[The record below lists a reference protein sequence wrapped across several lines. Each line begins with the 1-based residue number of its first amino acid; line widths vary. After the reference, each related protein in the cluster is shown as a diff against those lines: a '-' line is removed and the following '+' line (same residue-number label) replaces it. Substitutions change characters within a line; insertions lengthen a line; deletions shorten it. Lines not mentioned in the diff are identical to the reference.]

1 MTSAASILGILDRTP
16 VTRMEDVLARM
27 QEIDAVLPRTDGV
40 ACFNRLYLAVTT
52 RVMQAEAQGGFK
64 NPGFLTTLDVA
75 FGRLYFS
82 ALKAN
87 EIAAPDTPRAWRP
100 LFAARARPDVAPI
113 QFALAG
119 MNAHINRDL
128 APALVQTFTQLLL
141 EPSKASPEWQDYER
155 VDPLLAET
163 EAAVKRDYF
172 TPLVAELDRVF
183 DGVDDVVAMW
193 SVAEARKAA
202 WTNGEALWR
211 LRAYPALQA
220 DYLAAL
226 DGMVGFASRGLL
238 VPTG

>member
-1 MTSAASILGILDRTP
+1 MTTMLAPILDRTP
-16 VTRMEDVLARM
+16 VTRIEDVLARM
-27 QEIDAVLPRTDGV
+27 QEIDAALPRTDGV

-52 RVMQAEAQGGFK
+52 RVIQAEGQGGFHD
-64 NPGFLTTLDVA
+64 PAFLTALDVA
-75 FGRLYFS
+75 FGNLYFS

-100 LFAARARPDVAPI
+100 LFAARERPDVAPI

-128 APALVQTFTQLLL
+128 APGLVQTFAAMGL
-141 EPSKASPEWQDYER
+141 EPSQSSVEWLDYQK
-155 VDPLLAET
+155 VNGLLADT
-163 EAAVKRDYF
+163 EATIKRDYF
-172 TPLVAELDRVF
+172 TPLLSELDRAF

-193 SVAEARKAA
+193 SVAEARRAA
-202 WTNGEALWR
+202 WTNAEALWR
-211 LRAYPALQA
+211 LREHPRLQA
-220 DYLAAL
+220 DYLSVL